1 MKNDDDDDDDIKQ
14 AIATAEQGGKGKV
27 RENL

>member
-1 MKNDDDDDDDIKQ
+1 MKNDDDDDDIKQ
-14 AIATAEQGGKGKV
+14 AIATAQQGGKGKV